1 MSVIRRTDAEEARD
15 YVPAAINH
23 PARLSFHGDHQRQQQ
38 GGGLTPRGSRAE
50 LRRLYEQ
57 DR

>member
-38 GGGLTPRGSRAE
+38 GGGFDTTRFAGGAASAL
-50 LRRLYEQ
+50 
-57 DR
+57 

>member
-23 PARLSFHGDHQRQQQ
+23 PARPSFHGDRQQQQQ
-38 GGGLTPRGSRAE
+38 GGGF
-50 LRRLYEQ
+50 
-57 DR
+57 